1 MHCKCIFDWEIKN
14 FAWVKFF
21 IVLFRW
27 NLMAR
32 EGFSLSAPFLGH
44 SNVFYKNS
52 DEETTVLY
60 LATPNYWYPIST
72 IVISYPAFSPSS
84 KQGTIRLSSP
94 NATNFEF
101 LNCWNFSR
109 NIFIKTIK
117 GIASRRLNMKQ
128 NTNHLKRKQKKTKH
142 FKHLSK
148 QLPLIIYYVSIKSI
162 VTILFSHKINSYF
175 FFPVRLSSQKFPHLI
190 DTVFLDVI
198 EP

>member
-1 MHCKCIFDWEIKN
+1 MHCKCIFDWEIEN

-72 IVISYPAFSPSS
+72 ITISYPAFSPSS

-117 GIASRRLNMKQ
+117 GIASSSKYEAK
-128 NTNHLKRKQKKTKH
+128 HKSFEKKTK
-142 FKHLSK
+142 KKKNIS
-148 QLPLIIYYVSIKSI
+148 SIW
-162 VTILFSHKINSYF
+162 VNSYH
-175 FFPVRLSSQKFPHLI
+175 S
-190 DTVFLDVI
+190 
-198 EP
+198 